1 VAATAVVADKSA
13 SVAESCCAE
22 KVYDEEM
29 EMRADCV
36 DWTRGAIAVV
46 ATELHDAATAWR
58 GATASHD
65 AATALFP
72 RGSRSVVAYVAAND
86 SPPRR
91 KRSTLGRRARAAVAR
106 DFRMRNRVSVV
117 TRLYD

>member
-1 VAATAVVADKSA
+1 MVADKSA
-13 SVAESCCAE
+13 SAAESCCAA
-22 KVYDEEM
+22 KVYDEET

-46 ATELHDAATAWR
+46 ATGSRDAATAWR

-72 RGSRSVVAYVAAND
+72 RGSHSVVAYVAASD

-91 KRSTLGRRARAAVAR
+91 KRSTWGRRARAAVAR
-106 DFRMRNRVSVV
+106 DFRMRNRASVV